1 MLVPWVI
8 RLSEADGV
16 SSPPQKCHWS
26 EDVMLSQQQRR
37 SIWGK
42 ALNPSPPQTL
52 HGVYPEQ
59 RRRVQGD
66 NRKALV
72 GEAVDV
78 DSTLA
83 LV

>member
-1 MLVPWVI
+1 MVPWVI

-42 ALNPSPPQTL
+42 ALNPSPPLPRPFTVFIL
-52 HGVYPEQ
+52 SNAEGF
-59 RRRVQGD
+59 RVTIE
-66 NRKALV
+66 RPWLV
-72 GEAVDV
+72 RL
-78 DSTLA
+78 SM
-83 LV
+83 